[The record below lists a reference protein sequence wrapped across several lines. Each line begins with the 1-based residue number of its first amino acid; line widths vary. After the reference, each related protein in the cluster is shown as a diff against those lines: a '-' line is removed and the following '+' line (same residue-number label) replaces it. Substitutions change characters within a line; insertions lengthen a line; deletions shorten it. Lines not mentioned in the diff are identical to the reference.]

1 MMKRTHLNLYS
12 GLFTFCLIC
21 LTFSSFSQT
30 NAGKAV
36 SPKALAK
43 GQALFDALCSSCHN
57 FSQRVIGPE
66 LGTVMSAAPADW
78 IKNMI
83 VNAGELIE
91 KGDPRAKQLY
101 EDYKQVMP
109 SFQYLK
115 KSEVDALI
123 SYIGSKQRESAPA
136 IPHSDGITPL
146 TDPIPTK
153 IAKSPITLDLAY
165 VSTRR

>member
-1 MMKRTHLNLYS
+1 MKQTPINLMS
-12 GLFTFCLIC
+12 GILIFCLTF

-30 NAGKAV
+30 NAGKVV

-83 VNAGELIE
+83 VNAGALIE
-91 KGDPRAKQLY
+91 KGDPRAKELY
-101 EDYKQVMP
+101 EDYKQIMP

-115 KSEVDALI
+115 KA
-123 SYIGSKQRESAPA
+123 
-136 IPHSDGITPL
+136 
-146 TDPIPTK
+146 
-153 IAKSPITLDLAY
+153 
-165 VSTRR
+165 